1 MKLKMILPVLI
12 VLTALSLL
20 LSIALGAVSLSPGEV
35 VEVLWGR
42 MFAPAHEIPSSNL
55 AIVWHIRL
63 PRSLAALLAGAALAV
78 SGAAVQ
84 GVFRN
89 PMASPDIL
97 GISAGSSFGAVLT
110 IALGANMM
118 HSSVL
123 PAAAFAGAMLASLF
137 VYLIGSSRGRS
148 HLLFVILAGLAVSSF
163 LNGMVSALLLFSD
176 RYEMSQFLFWTM
188 GGLEG
193 VQFNRLIW
201 PVPVIAAGGT
211 VLFLMS
217 GTLNLLA
224 LGDEQAHSLGV
235 GVEAVKLGILALA
248 SLLTA
253 MAISLA
259 GPVGFVGLMVPHLM
273 RMIIGADNRRLLPV
287 SAAAGA
293 LFLLLC
299 DTLGRI
305 LIPPY
310 EIKTGII
317 TSIIGGPYFIYLIIR
332 YQRKGQIG

>member
-1 MKLKMILPVLI
+1 MML
-12 VLTALSLL
+12 LSLVI
-20 LSIALGAVSLSPGEV
+20 SIALGAVSLSPGEV
-35 VEVLWGR
+35 LEVISGKLFMPDR
-42 MFAPAHEIPSSNL
+42 ELPASNL

-110 IALGANMM
+110 IALGVNMM

-123 PAAAFAGAMLASLF
+123 PAAAFTGAMLASLF

-193 VQFNRLIW
+193 VQFSRLIW
-201 PVPVIAAGGT
+201 PVPVIAAGGG
-211 VLFLMS
+211 VLFLLS

-235 GVEAVKLGILALA
+235 PVEAVKLGILSLA

-293 LFLLLC
+293 VFLLLS